1 MRARQR
7 LIFWSGDLDGDL
19 VATLRVL
26 SEDKELTTRWGI
38 VWESAATSWAFFGN
52 TGNGIVNDANVGGR
66 DDTIAACMAV
76 REPVDER

>member
-38 VWESAATSWAFFGN
+38 VWESAATSWAFFLE
-52 TGNGIVNDANVGGR
+52 I
-66 DDTIAACMAV
+66 
-76 REPVDER
+76 RETV